1 MTDKEQP
8 KNQPKNLREGALNL
22 AIWKND
28 GEHGPKFSSNLTR
41 SYKDQEGEWQKTS
54 QLREQDQLPASRLFS
69 RGHDHI
75 REQKQER
82 AKAERSPSQ
91 KPSQGQ
97 SQGQS
102 QGPSR

>member
-1 MTDKEQP
+1 MTDRNP
-8 KNQPKNLREGALNL
+8 PKNLREGALNL

-28 GEHGPKFSSNLTR
+28 GEHGPRFSSNLTR
-41 SYKDQEGEWQKTS
+41 SYKDKEGEWQKTS

-82 AKAERSPSQ
+82 PEAKLSPS
-91 KPSQGQ
+91 KGQ
-97 SQGQS
+97 SKDAASQNPS